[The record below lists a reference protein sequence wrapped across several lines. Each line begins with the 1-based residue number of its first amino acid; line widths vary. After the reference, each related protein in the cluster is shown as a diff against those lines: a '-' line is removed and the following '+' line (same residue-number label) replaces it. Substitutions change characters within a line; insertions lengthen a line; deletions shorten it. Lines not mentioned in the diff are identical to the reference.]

1 MRSQRIVIAL
11 PLEDQLL
18 VPFHEWGKNF
28 DFSHVESIL
37 FVHVVKKNITP
48 LEFGLIESPDDNT
61 YEEMVP
67 TISKFMKDEARA
79 ILPSD
84 FTGKIDYQVTKD
96 FNPEE
101 ELIDILKRE
110 HATLVVV
117 ATRGKHGFEGL
128 FHSSFTDYMVKFAPC
143 DVFVVRP
150 EQKLSEKELKKSA

>member
-1 MRSQRIVIAL
+1 MRSQKIVIAL

-18 VPFHEWGKNF
+18 EPFHEWGKNF
-28 DFSHVESIL
+28 DFSHVESIM
-37 FVHVVKKNITP
+37 FVHIVKKNITP
-48 LEFGLIESPDDNT
+48 LEFGLVESPDDNT

-67 TISKFMKDEARA
+67 TISKFLKDEARR
-79 ILPSD
+79 IIPQD
-84 FTGKIDYQVTKD
+84 FKGKVDFKVTKD

-101 ELIDILKRE
+101 EIIELLKRE
-110 HATLVVV
+110 NATLVVV

-150 EQKLSEKELKKSA
+150 ELKEKEKEIRKSA